1 MITRAVFGIFTLLA
15 LFQAGH
21 GVADSLT
28 NKSPSACHC
37 QPVIKVSVDGNNSDL
52 CKGNSQLL
60 QEVIDLKKQLT
71 VITDQLAQII
81 QPGEK

>member
-1 MITRAVFGIFTLLA
+1 MITRAVFEIFTLLA
-15 LFQAGH
+15 LFQAG
-21 GVADSLT
+21 VADALT

-37 QPVIKVSVDGNNSDL
+37 QPIIKVSVDGNNSDL
-52 CKGNSQLL
+52 CKRNSQLL